1 MTWLKVL
8 GIGLVSLFLF
18 GAGYKF
24 AAALYQADIAEL
36 ERAHALALAD
46 KEKEYRAN
54 ERKQI
59 DAVTQAWD
67 EYEKAKAEI
76 AESRG
81 NADNLR
87 SELDRLRRLAD
98 GHKSG
103 LPATSANPCKHCSD
117 RLARCVGLLEEG
129 AGLSVEGAELSQ
141 EGADLSSR
149 IAAKKDAVVKIH
161 NGN

>member
-1 MTWLKVL
+1 MTWFKAL
-8 GIGLVSLFLF
+8 GVGLIALLLF
-18 GAGYKF
+18 GAGYRY
-24 AAALYQADIAEL
+24 AAALYQSDIDEL
-36 ERAHALALAD
+36 KAAHAIALAE

-59 DAVTQAWD
+59 DSLTQALD
-67 EYEKAKAEI
+67 EYEKAKAEL

-87 SELDRLRRLAD
+87 SELDRLRKLAD

-103 LPATSANPCKHCSD
+103 LPATSANPCKHFEE
-117 RLARCVGLLEEG
+117 RYAQCVGLLEEG

-141 EGADLSSR
+141 EGSDLSGR
-149 IAAKKDAVVKIH
+149 ISAKKDAVVKIH